1 MSRRKRIVMTGLN
14 QPYFTSKSWAIC
26 YHRQHCGSSSKK
38 RRELLGRTTNMVCHN
53 PLPCQTKWFLS
64 GVGWKY
70 NTLTLHHSHIK
81 CRFLPSLLL
90 VCTGWLHV
98 NSFSS
103 LRVYWNHFSWDL
115 PWPHIP
121 VLDISTPVPTPK
133 SILLCIILLAVSFLL
148 FVHPQNGLLGE
159 S

>member
-81 CRFLPSLLL
+81 CRFLPSLPLPFPPYSQVDYML
-90 VCTGWLHV
+90 FPSHPSKTTHFTFLP
-98 NSFSS
+98 SLPRPFSS
-103 LRVYWNHFSWDL
+103 YVQVDYM
-115 PWPHIP
+115 
-121 VLDISTPVPTPK
+121 
-133 SILLCIILLAVSFLL
+133 
-148 FVHPQNGLLGE
+148 
-159 S
+159 